1 MTSPQQRG
9 ESWSLYRR
17 LLGYLRP
24 YAWVFAIGL
33 VLTSISAILDAFSF
47 LLLIPFVRSLF
58 GMGVALPEG
67 GRNAAERLMNWVTG
81 DLLGAAEGLDALR
94 LVCVIVLIVL
104 VFKNVFLYAAKLIAI
119 AVQEKTERDMRDDV
133 YQHLERLPLSFFH
146 RSRAGQLIARV
157 LTDTRQTKSIVTTT
171 LSDTL
176 RQLVTAL
183 AYLAALMLLSWRLTI
198 VALLV
203 VPVIVLAM
211 GPILRQ
217 LRRRYRAAW
226 DQQGDLVSV
235 LEETV
240 GGIRLIKAYGTEEY
254 EGRRF
259 KERSSRFA
267 SGLIR
272 AAAIGEAA
280 SPLSEVLS
288 SIAALTLI
296 WVGAGWVLGG
306 GVLTPEQFVAFVT
319 IALRMVS
326 PVKAVSTFPA
336 RAQQGLAAADRFMEI
351 IDHAPEPDAEK
362 VGQPVRTIEREIRFE
377 NVSFAYE
384 ADTPVLQDIDLSVAM
399 GEVVALVGPSGAGKS
414 TFVDL
419 LPRFLEPDSGRI
431 LIDGTDLRDVSLGS
445 LRRLMGIVS
454 QETVIFNDTVRAN
467 IAYGGAQSRSRAEIE
482 AAARAANAH
491 EFIVQM
497 PEAYETRLGD
507 RGVRL
512 SGGQRQRI
520 GIARAI
526 LRDPPILIL
535 DEATSSLDTESE
547 RLIQSAIGRL
557 LEGRTV
563 FVIAHRLSTVQG
575 ADRIL
580 VMERGRIVDSGT
592 HEQLHA
598 RGGTYRRLYELQFG
612 ALSDEPPVPGGV

>member
-1 MTSPQQRG
+1 MSAHGQK
-9 ESWSLYRR
+9 SWSLYRR
-17 LLGYLRP
+17 LLKYLGP
-24 YAWVFAIGL
+24 YVWIFALGL
-33 VLTSISAILDAFSF
+33 VLTSVSAILDAFSF

-67 GRNAAERLMNWVTG
+67 GRNAAERLMNWVAG
-81 DLLGAAEGLDALR
+81 DLLGAAEGLEALR
-94 LVCVIVLIVL
+94 LVCGIVL
-104 VFKNVFLYAAKLIAI
+104 VVLLAKNVFLYVAKLIAI
-119 AVQEKTERDMRDDV
+119 TVQERTERDMRDEV
-133 YQHLERLPLSFFH
+133 YLHLERLPLSYFH
-146 RSRAGQLIARV
+146 RSKAGQLIARV
-157 LTDTRQTKSIVTTT
+157 LNDTRETKSIVTTA

-176 RQLVTAL
+176 RQIVTAT
-183 AYLAALMLLSWRLTI
+183 AYMVALLLLSWRLTLI
-198 VALLV
+198 AVVV

-211 GPILRQ
+211 MPILRE
-217 LRRRYRAAW
+217 LRHRYRAAW

-254 EGRRF
+254 ESRRF
-259 KERSSRFA
+259 QERSGRFA
-267 SGLIR
+267 SGMIR
-272 AAAIGEAA
+272 AATIGEAA
-280 SPLSEVLS
+280 SPVSEMLS
-288 SIAALTLI
+288 SVAALTLI

-306 GVLTPEQFVAFVT
+306 GMLNPEQFVAFVT
-319 IALRMVS
+319 ISLRMVS

-351 IDHAPEPDAEK
+351 IDHPPEPDAEE
-362 VGQPVRTIEREIRFE
+362 VGKPLPAIEREIRFE
-377 NVSFAYE
+377 GVSFAYE
-384 ADTPVLQDIDLSVAM
+384 ADTPVLQDVELSVAM

-414 TFVDL
+414 TLVDL
-419 LPRFLEPDSGRI
+419 LPRFLEPDRGRI

-454 QETVIFNDTVRAN
+454 QDTVIFNDTVRAN
-467 IAYGGAQSRSRAEIE
+467 IGYGGAEAWTQEEIE

-491 EFIVQM
+491 EFILELT
-497 PEAYETRLGD
+497 EAYETKLGD

-547 RLIQSAIGRL
+547 RLIQAAIGRL

-563 FVIAHRLSTVQG
+563 FVIAHRLSTVQD

-580 VMERGRIVDSGT
+580 VMEQGRVVDSGT
-592 HEQLHA
+592 HDELYS
-598 RGGTYRRLYELQFG
+598 RGGLYRRLYELQFG
-612 ALSDEPPVPGGV
+612 VLSDETPVVGGA